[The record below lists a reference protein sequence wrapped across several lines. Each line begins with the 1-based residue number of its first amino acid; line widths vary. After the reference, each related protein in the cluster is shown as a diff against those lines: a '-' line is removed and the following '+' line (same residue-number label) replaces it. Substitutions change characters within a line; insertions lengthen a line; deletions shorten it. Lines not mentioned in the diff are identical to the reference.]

1 MSRRIDL
8 HEDALVVDYSGLAAL
23 ATLTG
28 IVRVPYP
35 TIRFVSVGLTDP
47 PGALAWRIGLS
58 TPPFGT
64 TQRGRFRE
72 HGRWSFLDVD
82 DRERAVVLDL
92 AGHEFRRVVLSVDDP
107 ETLAARLRDRQLD
120 ETQPS

>member
-1 MSRRIDL
+1 MSRRIDF
-8 HEDALVVDYSGLAAL
+8 EGEALVVRFAGLDAITTL
-23 ATLTG
+23 ARE
-28 IVRVPYP
+28 IRVPY
-35 TIRFVSVGLTDP
+35 TAIGSMSIGLTDP
-47 PGALAWRIGLS
+47 PGVLALKVGLS

-92 AGHEFRRVVLSVDDP
+92 TGHEYRRVVLTVDDP
-107 ETLAARLRDRQLD
+107 ETLIEKLRERVP
-120 ETQPS
+120 ERG